1 MQEKKTKVNAE
12 KDPNCI
18 FCKISA
24 GEIPAK
30 LVAEDEHMVAFHD
43 NNGQAPTHI
52 LVVPR
57 KHAKNILEIKD
68 PTLMGH
74 LFSKAAEIAVKEQL
88 DSGFRL
94 VVNTGDDAGQSVHH
108 LHIHIMGGRS
118 MNWPPG

>member
-1 MQEKKTKVNAE
+1 MNPE
-12 KDPNCI
+12 KDPDCV

-30 LVAEDEHMVAFHD
+30 LVAEDEHMIAFRD

-57 KHAKNILEIKD
+57 RHAKNILEIKD
-68 PTLMGH
+68 PNLMGH
-74 LFSKAAEIAVKEQL
+74 LFSQAAEIAIKEQL

-108 LHIHIMGGRS
+108 LHIHIMGGRT